1 MNYIFVRTKLQALI
15 AESLINQRII
25 NIPYSLVCMYQNSL
39 QEDCSSVYQLYKR
52 LSVKASKCIHIVE
65 ADGFWWINFQFFKIV
80 FYSKISG
87 GKCYLAAIDSYP
99 FALAIKFNPGARIIT
114 FDDGSANIQIRE
126 SSYLSVNPLIG
137 DGVKRKISRFLF
149 PEGAKKYLRNKIEK
163 HFTIYAN
170 KDNIVSKEKLEIIN
184 IDWISFV
191 SPEIASGLPSDVTRV
206 FLGTVFE
213 EIENGE
219 KLFLKAKSLMGN
231 NDIYIPHPREK
242 INVHFDQI
250 YRLSIP
256 AESLIAWYSKSR
268 KIELF
273 HFNSSAALIFE
284 HDPMVKCID
293 LWVNDWN
300 QCS

>member
-15 AESLINQRII
+15 AELLIKKGII
-25 NIPYSLVCMYQNSL
+25 NIPYSLVCMYQHNR
-39 QEDCSSVYQLYKR
+39 QEDHISVYQFYER
-52 LSVKASKCIHIVE
+52 LAIKASKCIHIVE
-65 ADGFWWINFQFFKIV
+65 ANGFWRKNFQNFKIV
-80 FYSKISG
+80 FHSKISG
-87 GKCYLAAIDSYP
+87 GKCYLASIDSYP

-114 FDDGSANIQIRE
+114 FDDGSANIQSRE
-126 SSYLSVNPLIG
+126 SSYLSVKPLIG
-137 DGVKRKISRFLF
+137 GGVKRKISRFLF
-149 PEGAKKYLRNKIEK
+149 PEGAKKYLRNKTEN
-163 HFTIYAN
+163 HFTIYAS
-170 KDNIVSKEKLEIIN
+170 KDNIVSNEKLEIID

-191 SPEIASGLPSDVTRV
+191 SLEIASGLPRDVKRI
-206 FLGTVFE
+206 FLGTVYE

-242 INVHFDQI
+242 INAYFEQI

-256 AESLIAWYSKSR
+256 AESLIAWYSKSN

-273 HFNSSAALIFE
+273 HFNSSAALTFE
-284 HDPMVKCID
+284 HDPQVKCID
-293 LWVNDWN
+293 LLANDWK